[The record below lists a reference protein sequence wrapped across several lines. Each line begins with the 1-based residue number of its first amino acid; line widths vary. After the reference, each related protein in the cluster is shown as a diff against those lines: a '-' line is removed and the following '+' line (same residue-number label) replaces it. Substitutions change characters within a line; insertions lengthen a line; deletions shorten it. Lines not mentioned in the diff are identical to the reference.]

1 MKLPAR
7 LPCRG
12 LRRKGTPGRRGV
24 YSTAAHASFVS
35 KKKPF
40 HFCLSVSRRSAI
52 APSFSVVAPVD
63 SRQDEWLTPA
73 EAARLSASHRR
84 TRKRRGQGQT

>member
-24 YSTAAHASFVS
+24 YSTDLG
-35 KKKPF
+35 P
-40 HFCLSVSRRSAI
+40 LSVEG
-52 APSFSVVAPVD
+52 SVVILYSACAPVAWF
-63 SRQDEWLTPA
+63 WLRWVRA
-73 EAARLSASHRR
+73 VDRVCV
-84 TRKRRGQGQT
+84 